1 MRHDHIASLVASGMK
16 RRDEEMKIGLATQPQ
31 PNHRS
36 RKQRSRGSAVIEASL
51 LAPWMLFLLVGVL
64 DFGFYSY
71 AAITTENAA
80 RVAAQYSA
88 SGASTAGDSAGACTY
103 AVQEALSLPGITS
116 GMNCQSLPFIVTVTS
131 VAGPDGSPAS
141 SASVTYQTIPMIP
154 IPGLLQGTLTLT
166 RTAEMKV
173 KSY

>member
-1 MRHDHIASLVASGMK
+1 
-16 RRDEEMKIGLATQPQ
+16 MKIHKLFQREPGRRMP
-31 PNHRS
+31 
-36 RKQRSRGSAVIEASL
+36 KQRERGNAVIEASL

-88 SGASTAGDSAGACTY
+88 AGASTAGDRAGACTY
-103 AVQEALSLPGITS
+103 ALQEALTLPGITS
-116 GMNCQSLPFIVTVTS
+116 GMNCQSLPFIVTVTP
-131 VAGPDGSPAS
+131 VAGPDGTPAT

-154 IPGLLQGTLTLT
+154 IPGLVQGTLTLT

-173 KSY
+173 KGN